1 MSQAKTGRND
11 PCPCGSGK
19 KFKQC
24 CAMKQSASHSAAF
37 NVDIQIQQA
46 IRQAWML
53 QTTGRQVE
61 AEGICKQIFSIRPNY
76 PEAMHL
82 LGVMALRD
90 GNIPD
95 AIVAL
100 TKASQGVVT
109 NPQFKCNLGLAYHE
123 QGQLDQAIK
132 YYRQALKLHSDYADA
147 YYNLHA
153 AQLDA
158 DDLTHAIESLQKLLV
173 ITPNDLDGRLM
184 LGVLLEYRG
193 DAVHQDQDEAAQ
205 QFSHLGAPSGIYAAR
220 LDAWRYLKS
229 ACSTL
234 PPITGSNIGTFRLA
248 VDAAELQ
255 GLVLEFG
262 VRHGNTIRQIADL
275 VGQEVHG
282 FDSFEGLPE
291 QWHHEPKGSYTTKGR
306 IPHVPQQVK
315 LHVGWFEE
323 TLPAFLLQHP
333 GNIRLVNIDC
343 DIYSSTKTILDALA
357 PRIVSGSVLIFDE
370 YIGNEH
376 WRLDEFKA
384 FQEAVARYGWDYEY
398 LSFSFFTKQVT
409 VRIK

>member
-24 CAMKQSASHSAAF
+24 CALKQSAAHIAVPSM
-37 NVDIQIQQA
+37 DMQIQQA
-46 IRQAWML
+46 IRQAWVL
-53 QTTGRQVE
+53 QSTGRQVE
-61 AEGICKQIFSIRPNY
+61 AETICKQIFSIRPNH

-100 TKASQGVVT
+100 TNASQGMIT

-123 QGQLDQAIK
+123 QGQLNQAIK
-132 YYRQALKLHSDYADA
+132 YYRQALKLRSDYADA

-153 AQLDA
+153 AQLDV

-173 ITPNDLDGRLM
+173 ITPNDLDGRFM

-193 DAVHQDQDEAAQ
+193 DAVHQDQEEAAQ
-205 QFSHLGAPSGIYAAR
+205 QFSQLGSSSGIYAAR

-248 VDAAELQ
+248 VDAANLQ

-262 VRHGNTIRQIADL
+262 VRHGNTIRQIAAL

-306 IPHVPQQVK
+306 IPDVPQQVK
-315 LHVGWFEE
+315 LHAGWFEE
-323 TLPAFLLQHP
+323 TLPAFLVQNP
-333 GNIRLVNIDC
+333 GNVRLVNIDC
-343 DIYSSTKTILDALA
+343 DIYSSTKTVLDALA
-357 PRIVSGSVLIFDE
+357 SRIAPGSVLIFDE

-376 WRLDEFKA
+376 WREDEFKA
-384 FQEAVARYGWDYEY
+384 FQEAVAKYGWDYEY

>member
-1 MSQAKTGRND
+1 
-11 PCPCGSGK
+11 
-19 KFKQC
+19 
-24 CAMKQSASHSAAF
+24 
-37 NVDIQIQQA
+37 
-46 IRQAWML
+46 
-53 QTTGRQVE
+53 
-61 AEGICKQIFSIRPNY
+61 
-76 PEAMHL
+76 MHL

-100 TKASQGVVT
+100 TKASQGVAN
-109 NPQFKCNLGLAYHE
+109 NPQFKSNLGLAYHE
-123 QGQLDQAIK
+123 QGQLDQATK
-132 YYRQALKLHSDYADA
+132 YYRQALKLRSDYADA

-153 AQLDA
+153 AQLEVDG
-158 DDLTHAIESLQKLLV
+158 LTPAIESLQTLLQLA
-173 ITPNDLDGRLM
+173 PNDLDGRFM
-184 LGVLLEYRG
+184 LGVLFEYRG
-193 DAVHQDQDEAAQ
+193 DVAHGDQQAAAQ
-205 QFSHLGAPSGIYAAR
+205 QFSYLGSSSGLYAAR

-234 PPITGSNIGTFRLA
+234 PPLTGSNMGTFRLA
-248 VDAAELQ
+248 VDAAKLQ

-262 VRHGNTIRQIADL
+262 VRHGNTIRQIAAL
-275 VGQEVHG
+275 VDQEVHG

-306 IPHVPQQVK
+306 IPDVPQQVK
-315 LHVGWFEE
+315 LHAGWFEE
-323 TLPAFLLQHP
+323 TLPAFLEQYP
-333 GNIRLVNIDC
+333 GKVRLVNIDC
-343 DIYSSTKTILDALA
+343 DIYSSTKTVLDALA

-376 WRLDEFKA
+376 WREDEFKA
-384 FQEAVARYGWDYEY
+384 FQEAVAKYGWDYEY